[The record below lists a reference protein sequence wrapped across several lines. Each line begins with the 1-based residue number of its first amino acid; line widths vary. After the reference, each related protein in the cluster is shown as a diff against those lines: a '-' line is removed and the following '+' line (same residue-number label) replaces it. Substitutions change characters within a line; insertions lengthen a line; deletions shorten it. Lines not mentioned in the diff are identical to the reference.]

1 MTESHPT
8 DAPVQS
14 PLTLVMTVKPEDRE
28 VLKAKVHGLQAL
40 PPEKNP
46 VTTALDQIGTVHDAR
61 FVFLDEDRLAVITTY
76 DGDFERYIM
85 DFVDFVG
92 PVFDDLLL
100 HMVDAPALPVEQHRP
115 EFLAYVRKNDLTCV
129 PPFYSAYPT
138 RTVQDVLADAAAQS
152 QP

>member
-1 MTESHPT
+1 MTESHPG

-28 VLKAKVHGLQAL
+28 ILRTKVHDLQAM

-46 VTTALDQIGTVHDAR
+46 VTTALDEIGTVHFAR
-61 FVFLDEDRLAVITTY
+61 FVFLDEDRLAVITAY
-76 DGDFERYIM
+76 DGSFERYIM
-85 DFVDFVG
+85 AFVDFIG

-100 HMVDAPALPVEQHRP
+100 HMLDAPKLPVEQHRQ
-115 EFLAYVRKNDLTCV
+115 EFLEYVRKHDLTSV

-138 RTVQDVLADAAAQS
+138 RTVQDILADSAA
-152 QP
+152 

>member
-1 MTESHPT
+1 MTESSAA

-28 VLKAKVHGLQAL
+28 ILRTKVHALQAM

-46 VTTALDQIGTVHDAR
+46 VTAALGQIGTVHFAR
-61 FVFLDEDRLAVITTY
+61 FVHLDDDRLAVITTY

-85 DFVDFVG
+85 DFIDYIG
-92 PVFDDLLL
+92 PVFDDLLQ
-100 HMVDAPALPVEQHRP
+100 HMVDAPDLPVEQHRQ
-115 EFLAYVRKNDLTCV
+115 EFLGYVRKYDLTCV

-138 RTVQDVLADAAAQS
+138 RTVQDILADTAAE
-152 QP
+152 PHP